1 MTKLRKKRQQNNC
14 NYFQS
19 LRNNSFSI
27 SPAKLHIPKL
37 ILLMSLFAYRIV
49 DSNLVVFF
57 VIKEV
62 SIDEAI
68 ITNGWKRKFEET
80 FIDRQSLMSLN

>member
-1 MTKLRKKRQQNNC
+1 
-14 NYFQS
+14 
-19 LRNNSFSI
+19 
-27 SPAKLHIPKL
+27 
-37 ILLMSLFAYRIV
+37 MSLFAYRIV